1 MINLHNSKVNE
12 SLIKRIKSS
21 IKIKVNLTIIA
32 LLFIFAVV
40 LSFTFYKTLS
50 REIEKTTK
58 ENMISQ
64 LEDLSTILNSEVNA
78 KQSNAN
84 LAMKFAESILH
95 NEGEITEKKQQII
108 VNGINQITKE
118 EKQYQIP
125 IWELN
130 GTQLYNSNILV
141 DYIQEQT
148 HETATIFQKIDDG
161 YLRIATN
168 VIKSNGERAVGTYI
182 PDESEVIKTI
192 ETGETYYGRA
202 FVVNDWYLTAYKP
215 IFIDGGIK
223 GILYVGTREKN
234 YAFLKKVFSQ
244 KTFFENGYPFL
255 VDKTGQFIIHPT
267 KENENFKNAQFF
279 KQLVLKNGKIG
290 RTEYTWPESANGKKK
305 IQFYKFFEP
314 YQCFISTS
322 VYKSDMYAGLNK
334 LLLYSSILIIA
345 SAILLFIS
353 MNRFLA
359 PILNHLKLLANNAAA
374 VADGNLAIKI
384 NSKRTDE
391 LGKLSNSL
399 NTMIVKLKE
408 VVNEIASG
416 AQQLNSS
423 GLQFDSTSQDISQ
436 GANEQASSLEEVS
449 STMEEISSSITQNTD
464 SARKTQKISEMVTSE
479 IKKVNIKAMEAGKI
493 SQIISEKIHS
503 INQIATQTNILSLNA
518 AIEAA
523 KAGVHGRGFAVVA
536 EHVRRLAEDSKT
548 AAKEIMDLVDQ
559 NVEMTNSAGKSL
571 QELIPDIEKT
581 SQLVQGIT
589 IAGRELESGINQ
601 INSSLQQINVATVQ
615 NAAGSEELAAGAKEL
630 TSQSDQLIRLISY
643 FNTEKKHIYTYKEV
657 SANDVMDFTPKSF
670 ITASS
675 NTQNLSSKTETKNE
689 HPENTDY
696 EQF

>member
-1 MINLHNSKVNE
+1 M
-12 SLIKRIKSS
+12 
-21 IKIKVNLTIIA
+21 
-32 LLFIFAVV
+32 
-40 LSFTFYKTLS
+40 
-50 REIEKTTK
+50 
-58 ENMISQ
+58 
-64 LEDLSTILNSEVNA
+64 
-78 KQSNAN
+78 
-84 LAMKFAESILH
+84 
-95 NEGEITEKKQQII
+95 
-108 VNGINQITKE
+108 
-118 EKQYQIP
+118 
-125 IWELN
+125 
-130 GTQLYNSNILV
+130 
-141 DYIQEQT
+141 
-148 HETATIFQKIDDG
+148 
-161 YLRIATN
+161 
-168 VIKSNGERAVGTYI
+168 
-182 PDESEVIKTI
+182 
-192 ETGETYYGRA
+192 
-202 FVVNDWYLTAYKP
+202 VNDWYLTAYKP
-215 IFIDGGIK
+215 IFIDGDIK

-267 KENENFKNAQFF
+267 KENENYKNAQFF

-523 KAGVHGRGFAVVA
+523 KAGVHGRGFCC
-536 EHVRRLAEDSKT
+536 SC
-548 AAKEIMDLVDQ
+548 
-559 NVEMTNSAGKSL
+559 
-571 QELIPDIEKT
+571 
-581 SQLVQGIT
+581 
-589 IAGRELESGINQ
+589 
-601 INSSLQQINVATVQ
+601 
-615 NAAGSEELAAGAKEL
+615 
-630 TSQSDQLIRLISY
+630 
-643 FNTEKKHIYTYKEV
+643 
-657 SANDVMDFTPKSF
+657 
-670 ITASS
+670 
-675 NTQNLSSKTETKNE
+675 
-689 HPENTDY
+689 
-696 EQF
+696 